1 LKKLINKRR
10 KFMKKI
16 IIIYLLLGSVT
27 FINAQNTE
35 YMLSNEYK
43 LALRQEFYRLVNA
56 HRRAN
61 RVRELE
67 VHARLEEY
75 ADIRAAEQRTRFGHT
90 RPNGTPAGS
99 GWYNSQN
106 FMNTRFAENAFSV
119 HRLDPD
125 PVIAANYLFT
135 RWRNS
140 AGHNRHMLF
149 DFSPP
154 IQMALGIVPELD
166 SNGRVSSGAIWATG
180 FDEFIGVLPDDI
192 TSIGTNAYFNS
203 LFTSVTIPPSV
214 TTIGFGAF
222 DASNVLGS
230 VIIPASVTRIDAR
243 AFSRCRELVS
253 VTFQGVIDANNFS
266 SNDSFP
272 GDLRTKY
279 LSGGPGTYTRQRG
292 SNTWTK
298 Q

>member
-1 LKKLINKRR
+1 
-10 KFMKKI
+10 
-16 IIIYLLLGSVT
+16 
-27 FINAQNTE
+27 
-35 YMLSNEYK
+35 
-43 LALRQEFYRLVNA
+43 
-56 HRRAN
+56 
-61 RVRELE
+61 
-67 VHARLEEY
+67 
-75 ADIRAAEQRTRFGHT
+75 
-90 RPNGTPAGS
+90 
-99 GWYNSQN
+99 
-106 FMNTRFAENAFSV
+106 
-119 HRLDPD
+119 
-125 PVIAANYLFT
+125 
-135 RWRNS
+135 
-140 AGHNRHMLF
+140 
-149 DFSPP
+149 
-154 IQMALGIVPELD
+154 MALGIVPELD

>member
-1 LKKLINKRR
+1 MKIMKKLIL
-10 KFMKKI
+10 
-16 IIIYLLLGSVT
+16 IYLLLGSVAL
-27 FINAQNTE
+27 NAQNTE
-35 YMLSNEYK
+35 YMLSSEYK

-56 HRRAN
+56 HRRAYGM
-61 RVRELE
+61 RELE

-75 ADIRAAEQRTRFGHT
+75 ADIRAVEQRTRFGHT
-90 RPNGTPAGS
+90 RPDGSPAGS

-106 FMNTRFAENAFSV
+106 FMNTRFAENALSV
-119 HRLDPD
+119 HRLDPN
-125 PVIAANYLFT
+125 PVIAANYIFT

-149 DFSPP
+149 NFSPP

-166 SNGRVSSGAIWATG
+166 SSGRVSSGAIWATG
-180 FDEFIGVLPDDI
+180 FDEFIGVLPDDL

-203 LFTSVTIPPSV
+203 LFTSVTIPSSV

-222 DASNVLGS
+222 DANRFLGS

-243 AFSRCRELVS
+243 AFSRCDELVS
-253 VTFQGVIDANNFS
+253 VIFEGVIDANNFR

-272 GDLRTKY
+272 GDLRVKY
-279 LSGGPGTYTRQRG
+279 LAGGPGTYTRQRG